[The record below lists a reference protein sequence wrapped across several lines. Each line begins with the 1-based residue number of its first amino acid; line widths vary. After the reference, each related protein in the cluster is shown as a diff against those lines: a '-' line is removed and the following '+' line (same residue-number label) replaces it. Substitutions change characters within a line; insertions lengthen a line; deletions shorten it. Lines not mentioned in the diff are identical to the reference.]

1 MVTDVKAIAFGM
13 LLSAAIS
20 STMVIAGL
28 KAGICPGISPLVILC
43 AWGGFSRSLHKEGSM
58 RFLNLVQAAGSA
70 GMAVT
75 GGIIFP
81 APLLQHLYLSNF
93 QDVLAEKGVT
103 VNLRAMA
110 KDDRHALLEENGLE
124 LPSVDVSTI
133 MFLCFIGVFIGWGFI
148 GLGTRFFLA
157 DPNLPA
163 PEARACETLTR
174 TATTPNAKRPKL
186 GVSLVLSVAASI
198 LGPMLSHLGITSDV
212 ILFAKDAA
220 PHSVMI
226 ALPFNPL
233 NLGIGGILPMSTSLV
248 LFAGAFLHSVGD
260 LCLASMEPSS
270 SWSANFPSDSMRWV
284 GGGAMTVALLYSLL
298 QFMLPA
304 KVPPHGGSSS
314 ATPKADILSVPRSTK
329 VVLVT
334 SIGFGLVALAVWI
347 FSTDG
352 LQLFDF
358 TILATIVVM
367 AGIMV
372 PLGAQ
377 LSLQVGTSSSPIS
390 GTIFVSLLLLA
401 LVAMVSGRRSQ
412 TDVALLMFLGVST
425 CVAVFTAND
434 SSQDYRTLQLCD
446 VAPREGFLAQLMGL
460 IAGCVCAPVAL
471 YVADNAYGLGS
482 NELPAPQGQM
492 FATLIQG
499 LLIEGHIPWWP
510 VMIGMLMGSLGVL
523 VQVLASRHDVQ
534 LPAMALALGLYLP
547 PSLEIG
553 ILIGAVFRRLG
564 EQAFYR
570 KSGYHACT
578 HESILAAAGLLTGSA
593 TLDLVLGVASLFGFK
608 MTALTKFSSTGGEGT
623 LYIPGFLQGL
633 LGLLGICLT
642 GLILTYNSWVGT
654 VDQTASKLGDG
665 SCGDDSESTATERSV
680 SV

>member
-1 MVTDVKAIAFGM
+1 
-13 LLSAAIS
+13 
-20 STMVIAGL
+20 
-28 KAGICPGISPLVILC
+28 
-43 AWGGFSRSLHKEGSM
+43 
-58 RFLNLVQAAGSA
+58 
-70 GMAVT
+70 
-75 GGIIFP
+75 
-81 APLLQHLYLSNF
+81 
-93 QDVLAEKGVT
+93 
-103 VNLRAMA
+103 
-110 KDDRHALLEENGLE
+110 
-124 LPSVDVSTI
+124 
-133 MFLCFIGVFIGWGFI
+133 
-148 GLGTRFFLA
+148 
-157 DPNLPA
+157 
-163 PEARACETLTR
+163 
-174 TATTPNAKRPKL
+174 
-186 GVSLVLSVAASI
+186 
-198 LGPMLSHLGITSDV
+198 
-212 ILFAKDAA
+212 
-220 PHSVMI
+220 
-226 ALPFNPL
+226 
-233 NLGIGGILPMSTSLV
+233 
-248 LFAGAFLHSVGD
+248 
-260 LCLASMEPSS
+260 
-270 SWSANFPSDSMRWV
+270 
-284 GGGAMTVALLYSLL
+284 
-298 QFMLPA
+298 MLPA

-329 VVLVT
+329 VVLVA

-358 TILATIVVM
+358 PILATIVVM

-608 MTALTKFSSTGGEGT
+608 MTALTKFSSTGEEGT
-623 LYIPGFLQGL
+623 LYIPSFLQGL